1 VENSSKQESNQSA
14 LRNSVKS
21 ITQLIRTTNRL
32 AARRQWWLWSTGMTV
47 VLLVTL
53 GVASFA
59 FPGLLSPQADSEFYR
74 VNLDLAVRG
83 LIGLVLLFG
92 LYVIYQQLQ
101 IHRMGCTV
109 SGALSDIQERT
120 ERLYKLAGRDALTD
134 LYNREFGEQRLSEE
148 MSRSRRQVRPLAVLR
163 MDLNGLEKI
172 DEGLGS
178 ASADCAIRLFAE
190 HLQHQL
196 RIFDVPIRLD
206 RGAFLILLP
215 ECKASEAGRVL
226 NRLNQMTFEIGA
238 QHTDIAAGWADYLDG
253 EACQTLM
260 MRAESSL
267 HGNKQ
272 NGNGTAQP
280 VKISVSTNG
289 NKTGCNNI
297 RIATLTSRERQVF
310 ELLARGKC
318 NKEVAASLNISV
330 RTVETHRANMMS
342 QLGIHSASELVWYAM
357 RNGIIDAE

>member
-1 VENSSKQESNQSA
+1 MDNSSKQKSNEYA
-14 LRNSVKS
+14 PRNSIQSVAHV
-21 ITQLIRTTNRL
+21 IRVTNRQV
-32 AARRQWWLWSTGMTV
+32 ARRQWWLWSTGLTV
-47 VLLVTL
+47 VILIVL

-59 FPGLLSPQADSEFYR
+59 FPGLLSPQADSEFYLI
-74 VNLDLAVRG
+74 NLDLAVRG
-83 LIGLVLLFG
+83 LIGLVLVFG
-92 LYVIYQQLQ
+92 IYVIYQQLQ
-101 IHRMGCTV
+101 IHRMDFTV
-109 SGALSDIQERT
+109 SGALDEIQERT
-120 ERLYKLAGRDALTD
+120 GKLYKLAGRDSLTD
-134 LYNREFGEQRLSEE
+134 LYNWEFGEQRLLEE

-163 MDLNGLEKI
+163 MDLSGLEKI

-190 HLQHQL
+190 HLQHKL
-196 RIFDVPIRLD
+196 RIFDIPIRLD

-215 ECKASEAGRVL
+215 ECKANEAGMVL
-226 NRLNQMTFEIGA
+226 KRLNQMTFEFGA
-238 QHTDIAAGWADYLDG
+238 QHTDITTGWADYLDG
-253 EACQTLM
+253 EASQTLM

-272 NGNGTAQP
+272 RGDGERQP

-289 NKTGCNNI
+289 NKTGCDD
-297 RIATLTSRERQVF
+297 RIAKLTVRERQVF

-330 RTVETHRANMMS
+330 RTVETHRASMMS
-342 QLGIHSASELVWYAM
+342 HLGIHSASELVWYAM